1 MGTPTSVYP
10 PDEQRERWEQRADE
24 LDMSVASFV
33 AAMTEAGMKKFERDI
48 EPDHTRAE
56 LKAQRADLLDELNQA
71 RERIERLEDIA
82 YKGERQAILN
92 HLEENPG
99 AEYHQI
105 LSKLQQTVG
114 GRLTDNLDFLQLESR
129 IQSNESGQY
138 FLVEDDEDEES

>member
-1 MGTPTSVYP
+1 
-10 PDEQRERWEQRADE
+10 
-24 LDMSVASFV
+24 
-33 AAMTEAGMKKFERDI
+33 MTEAGMKKFERDI

-82 YKGERQAILN
+82 YKGRAASHPQSPRRES
-92 HLEENPG
+92 G

>member
-1 MGTPTSVYP
+1 
-10 PDEQRERWEQRADE
+10 
-24 LDMSVASFV
+24 
-33 AAMTEAGMKKFERDI
+33 MKKFERDI

>member
-71 RERIERLEDIA
+71 RERIERLSKTSHTRASGKPSSITSKRIRGRIPPDTVQTPA
-82 YKGERQAILN
+82 DRRRPPHRQ
-92 HLEENPG
+92 PRFPPTR
-99 AEYHQI
+99 
-105 LSKLQQTVG
+105 K
-114 GRLTDNLDFLQLESR
+114 
-129 IQSNESGQY
+129 
-138 FLVEDDEDEES
+138 